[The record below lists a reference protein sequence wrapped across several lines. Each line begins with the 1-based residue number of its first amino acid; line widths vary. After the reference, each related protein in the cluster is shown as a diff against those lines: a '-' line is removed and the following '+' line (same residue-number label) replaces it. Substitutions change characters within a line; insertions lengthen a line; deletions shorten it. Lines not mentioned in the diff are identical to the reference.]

1 MSTTARM
8 VYIGD
13 TVTAAGLALAGVRAH
28 VTPPQAEAV
37 MRALDA
43 LRGEADLVILDQ
55 TCASAIEPSLQEI
68 VRDRPQPPIVVIP
81 SMDGDESGHSL
92 SAESARRLLGLSE
105 AQA

>member
-13 TVTAAGLALAGVRAH
+13 AVTAAGLALAGVRTH
-28 VTPPQAEAV
+28 VTPPRAEAV
-37 MRALDA
+37 MQALDA
-43 LRGEADLVILDQ
+43 LHGEADLVILDQ
-55 TCASAIEPSLQEI
+55 DCASAIEPGLQEM

-92 SAESARRLLGLSE
+92 STESARRLLGLTES
-105 AQA
+105 QA